1 MLSPRRVKPAPVVVM
16 YELRSLR
23 AAKPLAAMRTVEAR
37 IKKWRGLVR
46 WTMLAFTSPRG
57 ETVVHIVGERHSSVS
72 RRDNLFSSWQRFV
85 RALGGVE
92 TGRAA
97 CVAAPNGACYFADA
111 RILHEGYEA
120 AAAKVLEEAARADA
134 GVATCSDVLPLLPAQ
149 AQVVAA
155 PAAGGGAVRPPAA
168 LSTARVLTPQTKT
181 VVLEGAE
188 AQPSAVALIEPV
200 RPRP

>member
-23 AAKPLAAMRTVEAR
+23 AAKPLAAMRAVEAR

-97 CVAAPNGACYFADA
+97 WVTGSNGACYFADA

-149 AQVVAA
+149 AQVVAP
-155 PAAGGGAVRPPAA
+155 PAAGGGAVRPPA
-168 LSTARVLTPQTKT
+168 LSSTRVLTPQAKT

-188 AQPSAVALIEPV
+188 AQPRAVS
-200 RPRP
+200 